1 MRQSIV
7 NRNTLETSIELELN
21 VDGNKD
27 IYIDTGIGFFDHML
41 KAVAFY
47 AEFDLNLRCDGDL
60 EVDSHHTVEDIGLV
74 LGSALKE
81 AIGDRKGIT
90 RFSSTITPMDE
101 SLALVAIDISNR
113 PFIVDNLSFNSHR
126 IGSMDTQDF
135 KEFFRAFAF
144 SAGITLHID
153 IMRGENDHHK
163 IEAVFKGLGRA
174 LKEALTIKGHEVI
187 STKGVL

>member
-1 MRQSIV
+1 MRKAQV
-7 NRNTLETSIELELN
+7 NRDTLETKIDLSLN
-21 VDGNKD
+21 IDGSRN
-27 IYIDTGIGFFDHML
+27 ININSGVGFFDHML
-41 KAVAFY
+41 KAMAFY
-47 AEFDLNLRCDGDL
+47 AGFDLDIVCEGDL
-60 EVDSHHTVEDIGLV
+60 YVDSHHTLEDIGLS

-81 AIGDRKGIT
+81 ALGDKKGIR

-113 PFIVDNLSFNSHR
+113 PFLVDNLSFSSDR
-126 IGSMDTQDF
+126 IGTMDTQDF
-135 KEFFRAFAF
+135 KEFFRGFAY

-153 IMRGENDHHK
+153 LMRGENDHHK

-174 LKEALTIKGHEVI
+174 LKEAITIEDSGVI

>member
-1 MRQSIV
+1 MRQSKI
-7 NRNTLETSIELELN
+7 NRKTLETDIELELIL
-21 VDGNKD
+21 DGSSD
-27 IYIDTGIGFFDHML
+27 ISIDTGIGFFDHMV
-41 KAVAFY
+41 KAMAFY
-47 AEFDLNLRCDGDL
+47 ASFDLKLRCKGDL
-60 EVDSHHTVEDIGLV
+60 EVDSHHSVEDVGLV
-74 LGSALKE
+74 FGAALKE
-81 AIGDRKGIT
+81 ALGDRKGIV

-113 PFIVDNLSFNSHR
+113 PFLVDNLSFISDK

-135 KEFFRAFAF
+135 REFFRAFAI

-153 IMRGENDHHK
+153 IIRGENDHHK

-174 LKEALTIKGHEVI
+174 LKEALAIKGNEII